1 MPSGV
6 SASLPRSLWA
16 VPIVLLSAAA
26 VLRALDEVPLL
37 LTGGSRE
44 FVRHASLEQAEA
56 RLRVMLLLPAF
67 FPDDLAWPPA
77 GIASA
82 GRPVVVCM
90 SFRSRGDGSE
100 RMRLCQTAATRADW
114 PGLLLPP
121 PSRVLMQ
128 ETVALPQ
135 APETARLLTLR
146 MGDAG
151 IWSQLE
157 WEHAERRLLL
167 RFRGS
172 RERALRLAASLRR
185 VRS

>member
-1 MPSGV
+1 MPNGV
-6 SASLPRSLWA
+6 GASLPRSLWA
-16 VPIVLLSAAA
+16 VPIVLLSAAG
-26 VLRALDEVPLL
+26 VLRALDEIPLL

-56 RLRVMLLLPAF
+56 GLRVMLLLPAF
-67 FPDDLAWPPA
+67 FPDDLLWPPA

-90 SFRSRGDGSE
+90 SFRSRADGSE
-100 RMRLCQTAATRADW
+100 RMRLCQTAATRAEW
-114 PGLLLPP
+114 PAELLPP

-128 ETVALPQ
+128 ETVALPL

-151 IWSQLE
+151 VWSQLE

>member
-1 MPSGV
+1 M
-6 SASLPRSLWA
+6 SLPRSLWA

-26 VLRALDEVPLL
+26 VLRALDEIPLL
-37 LTGGSRE
+37 LTGGSRQ
-44 FVRHASLEQAEA
+44 FARHPSLEQAEA
-56 RLRVMLLLPAF
+56 RLRLLLLLPAF
-67 FPDDLAWPPA
+67 FPDDLAWPPT

-90 SFRSRGDGSE
+90 SFRSRADGSE
-100 RMRLCQTAATRADW
+100 RMRLCQTAATRAEW
-114 PGLLLPP
+114 PSELLPP
-121 PSRVLMQ
+121 PSRILLQ
-128 ETVALPQ
+128 ETVPLPQ
-135 APETARLLTLR
+135 APESARLVTMR

-157 WEHAERRLLL
+157 WEHADRRLLL

-185 VRS
+185 ARS

>member
-1 MPSGV
+1 
-6 SASLPRSLWA
+6 
-16 VPIVLLSAAA
+16 
-26 VLRALDEVPLL
+26 
-37 LTGGSRE
+37 
-44 FVRHASLEQAEA
+44 
-56 RLRVMLLLPAF
+56 MLLLPAF

-100 RMRLCQTAATRADW
+100 RMRLCQTDATRAVW
-114 PGLLLPP
+114 PGELLPP

-128 ETVALPQ
+128 ETVSLPQ
-135 APETARLLTLR
+135 GPETARLLTLR

-157 WEHAERRLLL
+157 WEHAERRPL
-167 RFRGS
+167 S
-172 RERALRLAASLRR
+172 ASAARASALAAASLRR

>member
-1 MPSGV
+1 M
-6 SASLPRSLWA
+6 SLPRSLWA

-26 VLRALDEVPLL
+26 VLRALDEIPLL
-37 LTGGSRE
+37 LTGGSRQ
-44 FVRHASLEQAEA
+44 FARHPSLEQAEA
-56 RLRVMLLLPAF
+56 RLRLLLLLPAF

-90 SFRSRGDGSE
+90 SFRSRADGSE
-100 RMRLCQTAATRADW
+100 RMRLCQTAATRAEW
-114 PGLLLPP
+114 PPELLPP
-121 PSRVLMQ
+121 PSRILLQ
-128 ETVALPQ
+128 ETVPLPQ
-135 APETARLLTLR
+135 APESARLLTLR

-157 WEHAERRLLL
+157 WEHADRRLLL

-185 VRS
+185 ARS